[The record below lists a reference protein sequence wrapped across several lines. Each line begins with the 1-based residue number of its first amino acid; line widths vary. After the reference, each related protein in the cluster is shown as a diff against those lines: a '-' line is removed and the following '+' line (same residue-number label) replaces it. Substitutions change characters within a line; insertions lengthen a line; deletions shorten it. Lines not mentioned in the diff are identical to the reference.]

1 MEKIFSVGK
10 TAKIV
15 GMTAETLRHYDREGL
30 VRPCKT
36 DRFTGYRYYSE
47 KEIVALTA
55 VKALKQMDLSL
66 AEIKQILSLGDIGNI
81 IGFLKKAEESAD
93 KKIDEIN
100 DVKRHIA
107 RARRYYEGILK
118 QRERGGSIF
127 EKYFEKRTIL
137 LSQKPIKP
145 ELDTL
150 HDYHRHYFAQVGGLK
165 DKFSFTDEAGVY
177 EKDGSARMFA
187 VCEKYC
193 DTEGLII
200 LPEGEYLCADCTG
213 DECDET
219 LRAVSELAAEKYAA
233 KPDFAVKMVVV
244 TGILQWDYQIQ
255 LYVGPPPLGVKRV
268 LHT

>member
-127 EKYFEKRTIL
+127 E
-137 LSQKPIKP
+137 S
-145 ELDTL
+145 TL
-150 HDYHRHYFAQVGGLK
+150 K
-165 DKFSFTDEAGVY
+165 
-177 EKDGSARMFA
+177 SARFFSR
-187 VCEKYC
+187 KS
-193 DTEGLII
+193 
-200 LPEGEYLCADCTG
+200 P
-213 DECDET
+213 
-219 LRAVSELAAEKYAA
+219 
-233 KPDFAVKMVVV
+233 
-244 TGILQWDYQIQ
+244 
-255 LYVGPPPLGVKRV
+255 
-268 LHT
+268 